1 MNEQLKMAGMLT
13 LVTMIAAVALA
24 GVNLVTK
31 PRIEAQKRL
40 ALERALTIALP
51 QANKDAIV
59 PVYKDDNV
67 LYYKGYAKPDTSDLV
82 GYAFV
87 AFGKGYSST
96 IETMVGVDTTGKICG
111 VKVLYQVE
119 TPGLGTKIEE
129 IRHGQSKP
137 WFQQQFIRKDAK
149 ELVVDKDGGD
159 IQSITGATISSRAV
173 TKSIAQGMGYLKE
186 EVGGFVDSNK

>member
-1 MNEQLKMAGMLT
+1 MLT

-31 PRIEAQKRL
+31 PRIEEQKRL

-67 LYYKGYAKPDTSDLV
+67 LYYKGYAKPDTNDLV